1 MIYATPASDL
11 ASAVSLSRQRRTG
24 NLFVTSLAGS
34 PDPYS
39 ALPGYWSKEV
49 SDVTAGCPA

>member
-1 MIYATPASDL
+1 
-11 ASAVSLSRQRRTG
+11 VSLSRQRRTG

-39 ALPGYWSKEV
+39 ALPSYWTREV
-49 SDVTAGCPA
+49 GEVTSGCPA